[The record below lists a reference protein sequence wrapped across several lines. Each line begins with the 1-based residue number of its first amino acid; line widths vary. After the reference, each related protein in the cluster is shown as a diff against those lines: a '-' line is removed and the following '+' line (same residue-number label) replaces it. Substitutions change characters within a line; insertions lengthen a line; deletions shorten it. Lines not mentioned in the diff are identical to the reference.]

1 MTNASTDSL
10 QLREYLHRVGFSGEP
25 RPDLDTLK
33 RLHRG
38 HLAAISYE
46 NLDVQLGRRVGFDP
60 AAVFDKLVRSKRGG
74 WCFEMNGLLAWAL
87 EQIGFRVMRVAGAVG
102 RDVRGDGS
110 IGNHLA
116 LIVDL
121 DRPYLADVG
130 FGDGLIEPTPLVEA
144 SLRQEFFEFRLQRLD
159 EEGPDGWWRFHNHRY
174 GGAPSFDFQLSPA
187 RSEVFE
193 RQSDWLQTAPE
204 SGFVQNSV
212 CQRFHGGELSILR
225 GKVLKVIGEH
235 GVSQRTIEDFADYRE
250 VLGRRFGLELPD
262 LGFLWHKVSERHEAW
277 LRQQGT

>member
-1 MTNASTDSL
+1 MTNASTESL
-10 QLREYLHRVGFSGEP
+10 QLQEYLDRVGFSGAP

-46 NLDVQLGRRVGFDP
+46 NLDVQLGRRVGFDR
-60 AAVFDKLVRSKRGG
+60 AAIFDKLVRSKRGG

-87 EQIGFRVMRVAGAVG
+87 EQIGFHVTRVAGAVG
-102 RDVRGDGS
+102 RDVRGDRS

-116 LIVDL
+116 LVVAL
-121 DRPYLADVG
+121 ERPYLADVG
-130 FGDGLIEPTPLVEA
+130 FGDGLIEPTPLVEGR
-144 SLRQEFFEFRLQRLD
+144 LQQEFFEFRLERLGD
-159 EEGPDGWWRFHNHRY
+159 WWRFHNHQY
-174 GGAPSFDFQLSPA
+174 GGAPSFDFQFSPA
-187 RSEVFE
+187 RMEVFE

-212 CQRFHGGELSILR
+212 CQRFHGNELSILR
-225 GKVLKVIGEH
+225 GKVLKVIGER
-235 GVSQRTIEDFADYRE
+235 GVSQRTIEDFADYRD

-262 LGFLWHKVSERHEAW
+262 LERLWEKVGERHEAW
-277 LRQQGT
+277 LRQQAT